1 MLQFI
6 QSGINIPSK
15 NTLRRDLDENFKN
28 SKEIFRKELQVVIF
42 ILFNKFKIDILLNQC
57 KK

>member
-6 QSGINIPSK
+6 RPGINIPSK
-15 NTLRRDLDENFKN
+15 DTLRRDLDENFKN

-42 ILFNKFKIDILLNQC
+42 ISFNKFKIDILLNQC